1 MYVLKK
7 MLAFCHKQA
16 QIILYVME
24 RIPAEN
30 GTFSIIFRFIQ
41 SVFHCVQQCLAQR
54 ELSL

>member
-54 ELSL
+54 ELSV